1 MNATMRGKIN
11 GRHNKSLD
19 VRQHSDFL
27 KKVFGELKLACCRF
41 LSGLIQLFDVF
52 CSEKKELMILT
63 AFQKFGILLFIVL
76 LFAFSVATAQEKEAS
91 IMTFDE
97 YAKVRHGYPYIVE
110 LQIGKGALL
119 YFGAQHTF
127 DPKDAHIAEI
137 EKRWKEFRPTVAYNE
152 GGDPSVSKTVEE
164 TVSRSGEAGLVRFF
178 AVRNKI
184 SAFSLEPSRADEAA
198 MLLKTYTP
206 EQVKVFYALRPV
218 SQFRKRKNDE
228 TIEAFMT
235 NVLGFLSRIPALEG
249 APNSIAELEKSCL
262 WLSPQLKDWRTVEQ
276 SWFDPVASH
285 AYTNQISRLSG
296 EFRDLHMVKLLIDE
310 VKQGKR
316 VFAVVGGSHVV
327 KQERTLKAL
336 SSSAPQK

>member
-1 MNATMRGKIN
+1 MPLIIFQRFSIS
-11 GRHNKSLD
+11 SL
-19 VRQHSDFL
+19 
-27 KKVFGELKLACCRF
+27 
-41 LSGLIQLFDVF
+41 I
-52 CSEKKELMILT
+52 I
-63 AFQKFGILLFIVL
+63 L
-76 LFAFSVATAQEKEAS
+76 LFAFSVVTAQEKDAS

-97 YAKVRHGYPYIVE
+97 YAKARHGYPYIVE

-127 DPKDAHIAEI
+127 DPKDAQIAQI

-152 GGDPSVSKTVEE
+152 GGNPSVSKTVEE
-164 TVSRSGEAGLVRFF
+164 TVSRSGESALVRFL
-178 AVRNKI
+178 AARDKI
-184 SAFSLEPSRADEAA
+184 PAFSLEPSRADEAA

-228 TIEAFMT
+228 TIETFMT
-235 NVLGFLSRIPALEG
+235 NVLGFLSRISRLEG

-262 WLSPQLKDWRTVEQ
+262 WLSPQLKDWRDVPQ
-276 SWFDPVASH
+276 SWFDPVASQ
-285 AYTNQISRLSG
+285 AYTNQISRLTG

-316 VFAVVGGSHVV
+316 VFALVGGSHVV
-327 KQERTLKAL
+327 MQERALKAL
-336 SSSAPQK
+336 SGGTP

>member
-1 MNATMRGKIN
+1 M
-11 GRHNKSLD
+11 
-19 VRQHSDFL
+19 F
-27 KKVFGELKLACCRF
+27 
-41 LSGLIQLFDVF
+41 
-52 CSEKKELMILT
+52 MIST
-63 AFQKFGILLFIVL
+63 AFQKFGISLVIVL
-76 LFAFSVATAQEKEAS
+76 VFAFSGATAQEKDAS

-110 LQIGKGALL
+110 MQIGKGALL

-127 DPKDAHIAEI
+127 DPKNAQIAQI

-152 GGDPSVSKTVEE
+152 GGNPSVSKTVEE
-164 TVSRSGEAGLVRFF
+164 TVSKSGEAGLVRYL
-178 AVRNKI
+178 AARDKI
-184 SAFSLEPSRADEAA
+184 SALSLEPSRADEAA

-206 EQVKVFYALRPV
+206 EQVKVFYALRPI

-228 TIEAFMT
+228 TIEVFMT
-235 NVLGFLSRIPALEG
+235 NVLGFLSRILGLEG
-249 APNSIAELEKSCL
+249 APNSIVELDKSCL

-285 AYTNQISRLSG
+285 AYTNQIARLSS

-327 KQERTLKAL
+327 MQERVLRAALK
-336 SSSAPQK
+336 SAPHK